1 MEASTLDRPVTAA
14 PAADAPLIL
23 VDECVQSRLRYTRED
38 IVAFARLCGDQ
49 NVLHHS
55 RTAAQRA
62 SYGEIIA
69 SGQQTASHMMGVAA
83 SFFSRNDDGRERE
96 MLTLNFN
103 FAFRRPI
110 FAEQDV
116 VIAWRVRE
124 VSPSRT
130 LSGLIGQLDG
140 TASVGGV
147 PCVIGRGTLL
157 VRPLAQAQ
165 QA

>member
-1 MEASTLDRPVTAA
+1 MAAILLEHGTPVHLQ
-14 PAADAPLIL
+14 DSEPLIS
-23 VDECVQSRLRYTRED
+23 VGECAQSRLRYTRED
-38 IVAFARLCGDQ
+38 IMSFARLCGDQ

-55 RTAAQRA
+55 RGAAQRA
-62 SYGEIIA
+62 LHGEIIA

-83 SFFSRNDDGRERE
+83 SFFSRSDDGRERE

-103 FAFRRPI
+103 FAFRKPI

-116 VIAWRVRE
+116 VILWRVRE

-157 VRPLAQAQ
+157 VRPLSAA
-165 QA
+165 